1 MDGESSNV
9 SDSRL
14 MKGVLDEQNSQPTR
28 GNSDSSLKQLFQKV
42 LTPSDVGNKTF
53 VIPRRY
59 ALKYFS
65 HIQHNEEVDFY
76 DSSTQSWRFKLFYCQ
91 SSKKFT
97 FTKGWH
103 KYVHAKNLKAG
114 DTVIFNLC
122 EIKNGT
128 HENSNTFVIDVVK
141 NDEGLPMD
149 LAPNH
154 NDVAVDVAVD
164 VDVDAAPAP
173 VLLFGKQIGWTKS
186 KRGNEV

>member
-1 MDGESSNV
+1 MEGESNNV

-28 GNSDSSLKQLFQKV
+28 GNSESSLKQLFQKV
-42 LTPSDVGNKTF
+42 LTPSDVGNKIF

-59 ALKYFS
+59 AIKYFS

-103 KYVHAKNLKAG
+103 KFVQAKNLKAG
-114 DTVIFNLC
+114 DTIVFNLC

-149 LAPNH
+149 LALNH
-154 NDVAVDVAVD
+154 NVVA
-164 VDVDAAPAP
+164 VDVDAAPTP